1 MSLLGMQLIFVIQI
15 TITGKTNRDMKNTL
29 AVISMV
35 LYLLYE
41 DNIEYNE
48 RTLFYQS
55 LWNNS

>member
-1 MSLLGMQLIFVIQI
+1 MSLLAMQLIFVIQI

-55 LWNNS
+55 LWNSS